1 MPLSRSIFK
10 AGYQSPEDP
19 FEFVMSTDAPDSYGD
34 IVEQDWDLTQFR
46 RNPIALFMHDADDPL
61 GTWSDVAVRGGKLTG
76 FLTMAAPGTS
86 EEIDTIRALLEQR
99 ILRAVSVGFTPG
111 SAEPINPK
119 EPFSGYR
126 LSGNKLLEC
135 SVVSIPANDEAL
147 MRFTKA
153 HSLPQRYFGPSSGP
167 PSLSARAQLLDF
179 RPPRESGPPDPT
191 ATFRTNSQ
199 RNTTMTLA
207 EKIQA
212 KQAEI
217 LAYKDQIASITND
230 IDAAGALT
238 DAQTDALGELA
249 AKLEKSTGHLHT
261 MEATEAVLAKAV
273 GSTAPQTPSADPDAP
288 RIQVRDNKPKGYRA
302 FAAIA
307 SVLKGYSLRQDP
319 SQVAKDAYRDSP
331 EIEMLV
337 RAATAPATTTGS
349 TWATNLMQQS
359 WGEMVELLRDVSVYG
374 RVPGM
379 RVDFANTLN
388 LPVQNGRGALAAGFV
403 AENGAIPVKEGSI
416 GTTSL
421 QPKKLGVISAYSKEL
436 GRRSVPSIQQ
446 VIQSQILADTS
457 EGLDALFLDAT
468 ARSATRP
475 AGLQDPTETGAG
487 NINAATNVAAVA
499 HGSTVAEILLDIDAL
514 LARAEAI
521 KASGGVWLMNPAQ
534 VRGLRNKQDAT
545 TGQFVFRAS
554 IDAGSFEGIPIVS
567 STNVTAGIT
576 VYVANDSMGFG
587 SELMPYF
594 EQSDQATLHFENTSP
609 LQIGTVATP
618 NTVAAPTISLFQQ
631 DLIAIKSIWTLDWR
645 ILRKAGIQVLTGT
658 TGW

>member
-1 MPLSRSIFK
+1 MTQKGTIFK
-10 AGYQSPEDP
+10 AGYQAQSDP
-19 FEFVMSTDAPDSYGD
+19 FEFVMSTSSPDSYGD
-34 IVEQDWDLTQFR
+34 IVEQDWDLSQFR

-61 GTWSDVAVRGGKLTG
+61 GTWSDVAVRGGALTG
-76 FLTMAAPGTS
+76 FLTLAAPGTS
-86 EEIDTIRALLEQR
+86 EEIDTVRALLEQR

-111 SAEPINPK
+111 TAEPINPK
-119 EPFSGYR
+119 DPLSGYR

-147 MRFTKA
+147 MRFTKS

-179 RPPRESGPPDPT
+179 RPPRDSGPPDPT
-191 ATFRTNSQ
+191 ATFKTNSP
-199 RNTTMTLA
+199 RNMTMTLA

-217 LAYKDQIASITND
+217 LSYKDQIASITND
-230 IDAAGALT
+230 IDATGGLT
-238 DAQTDALGELA
+238 DAQTDALGELTS
-249 AKLEKSTGHLHT
+249 KLEKATGHLHT

-273 GSTAPQTPSADPDAP
+273 GSTTPPARTPDPEAP

-307 SVLKGYSLRQDP
+307 AVVKGYAMRQDP
-319 SQVAKDAYRDSP
+319 AQLAKDAYRDNP

-436 GRRSVPSIQQ
+436 GRRSMPSIQQ

-487 NINAATNVAAVA
+487 NINAVTNAAAVA
-499 HGSTVAEILLDIDAL
+499 HGCTVAEILLDIDAL

-594 EQSDQATLHFENTSP
+594 EQSDQATLHFEGASP
-609 LQIGTVATP
+609 IQIGTTGTP

-631 DLIAIKSIWTLDWR
+631 DLVAIKSIWTLDWR